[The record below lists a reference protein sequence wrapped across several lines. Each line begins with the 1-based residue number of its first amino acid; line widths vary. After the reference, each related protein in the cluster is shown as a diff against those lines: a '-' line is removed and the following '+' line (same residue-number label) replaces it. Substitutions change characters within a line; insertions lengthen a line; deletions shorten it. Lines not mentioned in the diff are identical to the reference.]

1 MSGLPY
7 PQACPQSLAAI
18 NNESAMITRRRLTS
32 ALTLAVLAA
41 GLAPSSPARADAAA
55 KAFLEKIYAAYKGK
69 KSKGIPLDTDAE
81 IRLYFEPSIAALM
94 IKDSKAAAKR
104 HDVPELEGDP
114 FLGAQ
119 DWEIGPVEV
128 TVTDTAPDHATAIAK
143 FMNFKEPQTVTYDLV
158 KLKQGWRIADITWQQ
173 SDGTKDTL
181 RGLYVK
187 K

>member
-1 MSGLPY
+1 
-7 PQACPQSLAAI
+7 
-18 NNESAMITRRRLTS
+18 MITRRRFACASIAVLV
-32 ALTLAVLAA
+32 AVLA
-41 GLAPSSPARADAAA
+41 PSPAARADAAA

-69 KSKGIPLDTDAE
+69 KSKGILLDNDAE

-94 IKDSKAAAKR
+94 IKDENQAAKR
-104 HDVPELEGDP
+104 HEVPQLEGDP

-119 DWEIGPVEV
+119 DWEIGPVEI
-128 TVTDTAPDHATAIAK
+128 TVTDTAPEHATATAK

-158 KLKQGWRIADITWQQ
+158 KIKQGWRIADITWQE

>member
-1 MSGLPY
+1 
-7 PQACPQSLAAI
+7 
-18 NNESAMITRRRLTS
+18 MITRRRFTHALMLT
-32 ALTLAVLAA
+32 VLAA
-41 GLAPSSPARADAAA
+41 VLAPSSAARADDAA
-55 KAFLEKIYAAYKGK
+55 KAFLEKIYSRYKAK
-69 KSKGIPLDTDAE
+69 NAKGILLDTDAQ
-81 IRLYFEPSIAALM
+81 IRLYFQPSIAALM
-94 IKDSKAAAKR
+94 IKDENQAAKR
-104 HDVPELEGDP
+104 HEVSQLEGDP

-128 TVTDTAPDHATAIAK
+128 TVTDTAPDRATATAK
-143 FMNFKEPQTVTYDLV
+143 FNNFKEPQTVTYDLV

>member
-1 MSGLPY
+1 
-7 PQACPQSLAAI
+7 
-18 NNESAMITRRRLTS
+18 MITRRRFACASIAVLV
-32 ALTLAVLAA
+32 AVLA
-41 GLAPSSPARADAAA
+41 PSPAARADAAA

-69 KSKGIPLDTDAE
+69 KSKGIPLDNDAE

-94 IKDSKAAAKR
+94 IKDENQAAKR
-104 HDVPELEGDP
+104 HEVPQLEGDP

-119 DWEIGPVEV
+119 DWEIGPVEI
-128 TVTDTAPDHATAIAK
+128 TVTDTAPEHATATAK

-158 KLKQGWRIADITWQQ
+158 KIKQGWRIADITWQE